1 MAKDEFGNGNSS
13 RLWVTAAACAVA
25 LHAACIALA
34 LARSAAENDNALGA
48 PAIEVGLELLAT
60 RTDPTDLPP
69 GPDSEAT
76 VASAPAVEQNVVE
89 EETELP
95 KEQPTE
101 TEDPDRAVAPKD
113 NRTPNERDP
122 KPQPVEAFASMQSA
136 AAEVRA
142 TPGMENATISTRSTA
157 PAQGT
162 GQSNELARVTW
173 QKRLIAHL
181 DKHKRYPSDRSMK
194 GAEMVIGIVLDRM
207 GRVLSTSI
215 ITGSGDTSFDD
226 AALAMMRRA
235 DPVPAPPPLV
245 ADAGLSFIL
254 PVMFRPPQTRTSQ
267 R

>member
-1 MAKDEFGNGNSS
+1 MNTSSS
-13 RLWVTAAACAVA
+13 RLWVTAAACAVT
-25 LHAACIALA
+25 LHAGCIALA
-34 LARSAAENDNALGA
+34 LAQSSADSDNALGA

-60 RTDPTDLPP
+60 RTEPTDLPP

-76 VASAPAVEQNVVE
+76 VASAPAVEQKVVE

-101 TEDPDRAVAPKD
+101 TEDPDRVVALKD
-113 NRTPNERDP
+113 TRTPNEHDP
-122 KPQPVEAFASMQSA
+122 KPQQVEAFASMQSA
-136 AAEVRA
+136 AAEARA
-142 TPGMENATISTRSTA
+142 TPGMEEATISTRSTA

-181 DKHKRYPSDRSMK
+181 DKHKRYPSNRSK
-194 GAEMVIGIVLDRM
+194 NAEIVVGIVLDRM

-245 ADAGLSFIL
+245 ADAGLSFTL
-254 PVMFRPPQTRTSQ
+254 PVVFQLPKARTSQ

>member
-1 MAKDEFGNGNSS
+1 MAKDEFANGNSS
-13 RLWVTAAACAVA
+13 RLWVIAAACAIA
-25 LHAACIALA
+25 LHATCAALA
-34 LARSAAENDNALGA
+34 LARSSADSDDTMGA

-60 RTDPTDLPP
+60 RTEPTDLPP
-69 GPDSEAT
+69 GPDSEAS
-76 VASAPAVEQNVVE
+76 VASAPAAEQKVV

-95 KEQPTE
+95 NEQPTE
-101 TEDPDRAVAPKD
+101 TEDPDRAVALK
-113 NRTPNERDP
+113 NTRTPNENNP
-122 KPQPVEAFASMQSA
+122 KPQPVDAFASLQSA
-136 AAEVRA
+136 AAEARA
-142 TPGMENATISTRSTA
+142 APGIENATISTRSTA

-194 GAEMVIGIVLDRM
+194 DAEIVVGIVLDRM

-215 ITGSGDTSFDD
+215 IKGSGDTSFDD

-245 ADAGLSFIL
+245 ADEGLNFDL
-254 PVMFRPPQTRTSQ
+254 PVVFRVPKARTSQ

>member
-1 MAKDEFGNGNSS
+1 MANDEFTNANSS
-13 RLWVTAAACAVA
+13 RLWVIAAACAIA
-25 LHAACIALA
+25 LHATCAALA
-34 LARSAAENDNALGA
+34 LARSYADSDDAMGA

-60 RTDPTDLPP
+60 RTEPTDLPP

-76 VASAPAVEQNVVE
+76 AASAPAVEQKVSA

-95 KEQPTE
+95 NEQPTE
-101 TEDPDRAVAPKD
+101 TDDAERAVTLKSA
-113 NRTPNERDP
+113 RTPNENDP
-122 KPQPVEAFASMQSA
+122 TPQQVEAFASVQSA
-136 AAEVRA
+136 AAEARA
-142 TPGMENATISTRSTA
+142 MPGIESATVSTRSTA

-181 DKHKRYPSDRSMK
+181 DKHKRYPTDRAMK
-194 GAEMVIGIVLDRM
+194 GAEIVVGIVLDRM
-207 GRVLSTSI
+207 GRVLSTNI

-245 ADAGLSFIL
+245 ADEGLSFAL
-254 PVMFRPPQTRTSQ
+254 PVVFRVPKAHTSQ